1 MPLPLIG
8 AGMGLFKAANFI
20 SKTPFWKGA
29 MKGAAAGL
37 GFAKKA
43 APVVAKTVAA
53 TGAGGAAW
61 GAGQGFG
68 QKVTGYSSG
77 GGLPAIPGMGG
88 MSGLPGAYSGG
99 LPSAGS
105 YSGGMMM
112 PEMLA
117 PNTLRVFYRAPKGF
131 VIVRD
136 PQTRQV
142 IGAVRKDVARRA
154 KLWKPSKKPPISATE
169 WQHYKDAERV
179 EKKLRK
185 IAASAIRKHSRPHHA
200 TGYVTRK
207 RK

>member
-1 MPLPLIG
+1 MLGLIG
-8 AGMGLFKAANFI
+8 KGASLLYKGANAL
-20 SKTPFWKGA
+20 SKTPAWKSGVQGA
-29 MKGAAAGL
+29 MKGL

-43 APVVAKTVAA
+43 APAVAKSAA
-53 TGAGGAAW
+53 TIGAGGALF
-61 GAGQGFG
+61 GAGQGMA
-68 QKVTGYSSG
+68 QRMTGYSAPT
-77 GGLPAIPGMGG
+77 GGLPALQGFGGG
-88 MSGLPGAYSGG
+88 MPSMSSTSMATYQGG
-99 LPSAGS
+99 Q
-105 YSGGMMM
+105 MM

-131 VIVRD
+131 VIIRD

-142 IGAVRKDVARRA
+142 VGAVRKDVARRA

-185 IAASAIRKHSRPHHA
+185 IAASAIRKHSRPHAA
-200 TGYVTRK
+200 TCTTRK

>member
-1 MPLPLIG
+1 MPLPLMGIA
-8 AGMGLFKAANFI
+8 AGLYKAGQAV
-20 SKTPFWKGA
+20 SKSTVWKGA
-29 MKGAAAGL
+29 MKGVVSTFSA
-37 GFAKKA
+37 AKKA
-43 APVVAKTVAA
+43 APAIAKPV
-53 TGAGGAAW
+53 GAIGIGGAAW
-61 GAGQGFG
+61 GAGQGIG
-68 QKVTGYSSG
+68 QKVTGYQQPTGNLPALPGMGFPAG
-77 GGLPAIPGMGG
+77 GGLPATQ
-88 MSGLPGAYSGG
+88 
-99 LPSAGS
+99 GS
-105 YSGGMMM
+105 FQVGTMM

-131 VIVRD
+131 VIIRD

-185 IAASAIRKHSRPHHA
+185 IASSAIRKHSRPHAA
-200 TGYVTRK
+200 TCTTRK